1 MSVLDSAHKGKT
13 FVAPARLLRAHVA
26 RYFPNFRGYTLADA
40 WTADQDTC
48 VAMRG
53 KVSLV
58 SVFSGQWAE
67 RQAKS
72 WVGGEMERLLGEG
85 GGLQRVEITVE
96 ETRLRAA
103 LLWCFCGGL
112 KRARREEEWGR
123 FFVIRRGFGEQV
135 RADLGIVNGKVGYV
149 YLVDWE
155 GKIRWAGSG
164 ECEEGEREGLVNG
177 ARRLVEQWREEMGSE
192 IKRAAEV
199 RKAVDNSEH
208 KDKKAQGQDASKEMK
223 GSAT

>member
-1 MSVLDSAHKGKT
+1 M
-13 FVAPARLLRAHVA
+13 A
-26 RYFPNFRGYTLADA
+26 RYFPNLRGYTLADA
-40 WTADQDTC
+40 WAADQDTC

-53 KVSLV
+53 RVSLV

-72 WVGGEMERLLGEG
+72 WVGPAGGEMERLLGEG

-135 RADLGIVNGKVGYV
+135 RADLGVVNGKVGYV

-155 GKIRWAGSG
+155 GRIRWAGSG
-164 ECEEGEREGLVNG
+164 ECEEGEREGEREGLVNG
-177 ARRLVEQWREEMGSE
+177 TRRLLEHWREEMGME
-192 IKRAAEV
+192 MKRAAEV
-199 RKAVDNSEH
+199 RKVVDNLEQ
-208 KDKKAQGQDASKEMK
+208 KDKKARGQDASKEVK
-223 GSAT
+223 GSVTQPA